1 MDRRLVTE
9 NKTLSKCVL
18 NKRKLSVAVKF
29 VMLKK
34 KSTTLNNH
42 HYYRLL
48 TFYL

>member
-18 NKRKLSVAVKF
+18 NKRKLSIAVKF

-34 KSTTLNNH
+34 KKH
-42 HYYRLL
+42 H
-48 TFYL
+48 TE